1 MIAYRIFGESHG
13 DEIGIEVKGMPRID
27 VDMGK
32 VAAFM
37 ARRSANAPRHEPDV
51 PVFVWDGDVM
61 RATIRN
67 VDQRPQDYAN
77 VRTVPRPGHADYSS
91 WITTGGIP
99 TGGGKWSGRLTAP
112 LCAAGAVA
120 LQILSTRGISV
131 AARVVECDGRKG
143 GDPGMLADVPG
154 DDSCGAVVEVV
165 AEGVPAGL
173 GDAGED
179 GLESKFARAFFG
191 ISAVKGVE
199 FGDGFR
205 LAAMRG
211 SEANDAFTVVDGKVT
226 LRTNRCGGIL
236 GGISIGMPIVAR
248 VAFKPTPSISRE
260 QDSVDL
266 VTLKPVKL
274 TIKGRHDKCVA
285 FRGCPA
291 VESAMALVILGELV

>member
-1 MIAYRIFGESHG
+1 VISYKTFGESHS
-13 DEIGIEVKGMPRID
+13 DEIGIEVRGMPK
-27 VDMGK
+27 VEFDMEK
-32 VAAFM
+32 VLAFM

-51 PVFVWDGDVM
+51 PEFSWEGDTM
-61 RATIRN
+61 RVTIKN

-91 WITTGGIP
+91 WITAGSIP

-120 LQILSTRGISV
+120 LQELERRGITVS
-131 AARVVECDGRKG
+131 ARVVECDGRKG
-143 GDPGMLADVPG
+143 GDIEMLKEVPG

-165 AEGVPAGL
+165 AEGVPTGL
-173 GDAGED
+173 GDAGEE
-179 GLESKFARAFFG
+179 GLESKFAKALFG

-205 LAAMRG
+205 LASMRG
-211 SEANDAFTVVDGKVT
+211 SEANDPFIVKDGKVT
-226 LRTNRCGGIL
+226 LKTNRCGGIL

-266 VTLKPVKL
+266 TTLKPVKL
-274 TIKGRHDKCVA
+274 AIRGRHDKCVA
-285 FRGCPA
+285 FRGCPV
-291 VESAMALVILGELV
+291 VESAMALVILGEIS